1 MTWSDLSGLCNGY
14 CMDVNVTFMC
24 GGQYSIQ
31 QRVVWFCE
39 KALKIRYVILLE
51 CKGL

>member
-1 MTWSDLSGLCNGY
+1 
-14 CMDVNVTFMC
+14 MDVNVTFMC